1 MSRAV
6 KWVGIKLKLCLVLKA
21 RAKWELPDTV

>member
-6 KWVGIKLKLCLVLKA
+6 KWVS
-21 RAKWELPDTV
+21 PT

>member
-6 KWVGIKLKLCLVLKA
+6 KWVSKCKKEVYKRRL
-21 RAKWELPDTV
+21 